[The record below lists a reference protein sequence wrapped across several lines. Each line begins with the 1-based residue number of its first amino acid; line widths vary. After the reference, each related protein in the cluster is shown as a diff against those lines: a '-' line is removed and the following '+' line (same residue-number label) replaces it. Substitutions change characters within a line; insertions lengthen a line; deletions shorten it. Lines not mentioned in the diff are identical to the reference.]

1 MRQIQ
6 MTEVETEISKMI
18 NERREDILYC
28 ITDDVYIFNGT
39 AGSVTEAAKQK
50 YKIFELGQSGGTLV
64 FAPGNIGIGML
75 QKDDGQKAQQLMRSL
90 FNALLL
96 QGVNPSWIGNDIVV
110 EAQYKVISYGQLY
123 LPDGYTFT
131 TIQINL
137 YTTRELVEEVCTKPI
152 LKIPRPLHDY
162 GIDTELMLIW
172 LMRCVHAVGINI
184 SGH

>member
-39 AGSVTEAAKQK
+39 AGNITDVAKQK

-75 QKDDGQKAQQLMRSL
+75 QKDYGQKAQQLVRSL
-90 FNALLL
+90 FNMLILHGL
-96 QGVNPSWIGNDIVV
+96 NVGWKDNDIIV
-110 EAQYKVISYGQLY
+110 EDNYKVISYGELQLSN
-123 LPDGYTFT
+123 GYVFT

-137 YTTRELVEEVCTKPI
+137 YTTKELVEEVCTKPI
-152 LKIPRPLHDY
+152 LKIPRPLSDY
-162 GIDTELMLIW
+162 GIDTKLMELWLIQ
-172 LMRCVHAVGINI
+172 CVHALNNI